1 MSSPEYDWDF
11 RALLALDDEERRAAM
26 GEHVLAMIDAAEK
39 GKEDPAGSI
48 IDAVL
53 RARLAAEGD
62 KE

>member
-1 MSSPEYDWDF
+1 MSDPDY
-11 RALLALDDEERRAAM
+11 ALYLRLDEEARDRAV